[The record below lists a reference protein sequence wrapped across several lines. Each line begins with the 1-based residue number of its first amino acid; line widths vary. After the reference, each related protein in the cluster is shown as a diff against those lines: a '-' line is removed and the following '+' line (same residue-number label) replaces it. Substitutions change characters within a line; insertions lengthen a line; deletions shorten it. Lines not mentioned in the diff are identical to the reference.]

1 MVATPSVC
9 MIKQQKWPSLSW
21 FAKAL
26 VYVIEF
32 HLVTHLQFTTII
44 NQYDS
49 TVDTAPSID
58 GRLHNSAPLAPA
70 PAYSKSPW
78 LILFFFFSVI
88 IRLCEL
94 RIPFHERIKHE
105 LRLVNSRLL
114 YLLLCGQH
122 GNPISTAEGSG
133 SVSPTSSLVPKS
145 FEVRYQGT
153 STAKSNDNKIQTAA
167 TASPQLV
174 PTIHSP
180 SQCSLIITNAPTAPE
195 PQTVLWVFQAKDW
208 ECTVCCRSG
217 PVP

>member
-1 MVATPSVC
+1 M
-9 MIKQQKWPSLSW
+9 
-21 FAKAL
+21 
-26 VYVIEF
+26 IEF

-145 FEVRYQGT
+145 SKFDTRVRPRLSPMITKYKQ
-153 STAKSNDNKIQTAA
+153 
-167 TASPQLV
+167 PQL
-174 PTIHSP
+174 PLLSWYP
-180 SQCSLIITNAPTAPE
+180 RYTAR
-195 PQTVLWVFQAKDW
+195 VSAA
-208 ECTVCCRSG
+208 
-217 PVP
+217 